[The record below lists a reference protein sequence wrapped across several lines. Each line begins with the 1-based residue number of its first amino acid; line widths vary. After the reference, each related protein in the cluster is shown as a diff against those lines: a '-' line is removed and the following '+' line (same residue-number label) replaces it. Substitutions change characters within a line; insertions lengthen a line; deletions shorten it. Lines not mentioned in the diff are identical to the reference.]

1 MFSART
7 LDHVVNPRNTGPL
20 EGGSYG
26 CAGVPGDGPYV
37 EFWTQVA
44 GGVIS
49 KATYRTYGCPAAI
62 GSASCLAE
70 LVLQR
75 AVEFAMTISDKD
87 LDVMLGGLP
96 EGKGHCAQLAI
107 QALQSS
113 LKGGQNNGLS

>member
-44 GGVIS
+44 SGVIS

-70 LVLQR
+70 LISGKT
-75 AVEFAMTISDKD
+75 AEFATSITTKD
-87 LDVMLGGLP
+87 LDAVLGGLP

-107 QALQSS
+107 EALHRS
-113 LKGGQNNGLS
+113 LTGGSNHVIS